1 MRLPDQHGKGDRVGK
16 IGSSASALTQ
26 SPNELRNQFSSFY
39 RGLKKGLSARLPHTM
54 LRAAVC
60 ICLWASAADAF
71 MAMPST
77 ATSAFAP
84 AVGKRS
90 MSLAKSGSSVGNR
103 MAPAL
108 GSSPLR
114 SKPTITNLAMGK
126 VKAEYVWIGGR
137 GGVGDDYR

>member
-1 MRLPDQHGKGDRVGK
+1 
-16 IGSSASALTQ
+16 
-26 SPNELRNQFSSFY
+26 
-39 RGLKKGLSARLPHTM
+39 M

-60 ICLWASAADAF
+60 LCLWASAADAF
-71 MAMPST
+71 MSMPST

-90 MSLAKSGSSVGNR
+90 MSLAKSGSAVR

-108 GSSPLR
+108 GKATLR
-114 SKPTITNLAMGK
+114 SKPAITNLAMGK